1 MKAIKI
7 LFLVVL
13 AIVASPVGIVYSF
26 GESLFFIASDVLRS
40 IWRAIYDFFR
50 DVSIIV
56 SVTASKFLNRLLM
69 DSGVPFGN
77 HSVSAVLGA
86 NQRERTLTGLGLW
99 LTLLLDSIEKNHCR
113 KASERAGI

>member
-7 LFLVVL
+7 LLLLVL
-13 AIVASPVGIVYSF
+13 AIVAIPVGIVYSF
-26 GESLFFIASDVLRS
+26 GESLFFITSDILRS

-56 SVTASKFLNRLLM
+56 SVTASKFLNPVLM

-86 NQRERTLTGLGLW
+86 NQRERTLTNLGKW
-99 LTLLLDSIEKNHCR
+99 LTGILDSIESNHCR

>member
-1 MKAIKI
+1 MKAMKI
-7 LFLVVL
+7 LLLLVL
-13 AIVASPVGIVYSF
+13 AIVAIPVGIVYSF
-26 GESLFFIASDVLRS
+26 GESLFFITSDILRS
-40 IWRAIYDFFR
+40 VWRAIYDFFR

-56 SVTASKFLNRLLM
+56 SVTASKFLNQLLM

-86 NQRERTLTGLGLW
+86 NQRELTLTNLGKW
-99 LTLLLDSIEKNHCR
+99 LQTILDSIEPNHCR

>member
-1 MKAIKI
+1 
-7 LFLVVL
+7 
-13 AIVASPVGIVYSF
+13 
-26 GESLFFIASDVLRS
+26 
-40 IWRAIYDFFR
+40 
-50 DVSIIV
+50 
-56 SVTASKFLNRLLM
+56 M

-99 LTLLLDSIEKNHCR
+99 LTLLLDSIEENHCR

>member
-1 MKAIKI
+1 MKI
-7 LFLVVL
+7 LKILLLLVL
-13 AIVASPVGIVYSF
+13 AIVAIPVGVVYSF
-26 GESLFFIASDVLRS
+26 GESLFFITSDILRS

-86 NQRERTLTGLGLW
+86 NQRECTLTNLGKW
-99 LTLLLDSIEKNHCR
+99 LTGILDRIERNHCR
-113 KASERAGI
+113 KESE

>member
-7 LFLVVL
+7 LLLFVL
-13 AIVASPVGIVYSF
+13 AMVAIPVGIVYSV
-26 GESLFFIASDVLRS
+26 GESLYFITSDILRS
-40 IWRAIYDFFR
+40 IWRAIYDLFR

-77 HSVSAVLGA
+77 NSVSAVLGA

-99 LTLLLDSIEKNHCR
+99 LTLLLDSIEDNHCR

>member
-13 AIVASPVGIVYSF
+13 AFVAIPVGIVYSF
-26 GESLFFIASDVLRS
+26 GESLYFIASDILRS
-40 IWRAIYDFFR
+40 VWRAIYDLFR

-69 DSGVPFGN
+69 DSGVPFGHIVPSDVTVRDQEYMEEN
-77 HSVSAVLGA
+77 GWFPEEPEL
-86 NQRERTLTGLGLW
+86 
-99 LTLLLDSIEKNHCR
+99 
-113 KASERAGI
+113 

>member
-1 MKAIKI
+1 MKI
-7 LFLVVL
+7 LKILLLLVL
-13 AIVASPVGIVYSF
+13 AIVAIPVGIVYSF
-26 GESLFFIASDVLRS
+26 GESLYFIASDILRS

-86 NQRERTLTGLGLW
+86 NQREKTLTRLGTW
-99 LTLLLDSIEKNHCR
+99 LTSLLDSVEDDHCR

>member
-1 MKAIKI
+1 MKI
-7 LFLVVL
+7 LKILLLLVL
-13 AIVASPVGIVYSF
+13 AFVAIPVGIVYSF
-26 GESLFFIASDVLRS
+26 GQSLFFITSDILKS
-40 IWRAIYDFFR
+40 IWRVIYELFR

-69 DSGVPFGN
+69 DSGVPFGH

-86 NQRERTLTGLGLW
+86 NQRESTLTNLGEW
-99 LTLLLDSIEKNHCR
+99 LRDILDSIEPNHCR